1 MKSEGMEVSAHG
13 GKMKCLAGTPGKLVF
28 KGMLCSSGKIS
39 SCVWYNA
46 QGINSQTCTM
56 ILLLP
61 LPINSWKLRFVIWK
75 KEGILGR

>member
-1 MKSEGMEVSAHG
+1 MEISARR
-13 GKMKCLAGTPGKLVF
+13 KDENALAGMPGKLAF
-28 KGMLCSSGKIS
+28 KGMLRSSGKIS

-61 LPINSWKLRFVIWK
+61 LPINSWKLGFVIWK
-75 KEGILGR
+75 KEGI

>member
-1 MKSEGMEVSAHG
+1 MKPEGMGVSAHG
-13 GKMKCLAGTPGKLVF
+13 VKMKCLAGTPRKLVF
-28 KGMLCSSGKIS
+28 KGMLRSSGKIL

-75 KEGILGR
+75 KEGI